1 MTIKCWNDTM
11 NPKTNEWTMWFAA
24 VRRAAETM
32 AGRMTSS
39 VGRHLRFVPA
49 EPLMM
54 TSPSHGRRIVM
65 RAAENKKKK
74 LFNFFS
80 FRQRRLH
87 FWLLW
92 LLALRKEKLVTIF
105 GHNGPSDCVGLVHS
119 SASHSF
125 AVRGTDASWVHTLLC
140 SSSCHGCWRVK
151 SLGAVVTSF
160 LFV

>member
-1 MTIKCWNDTM
+1 MLKRHNEPQNKWMNDVIRGSQKSGRNNGRSDDIISRPTF
-11 NPKTNEWTMWFAA
+11 EICAS
-24 VRRAAETM
+24 RAADDDLSKPR
-32 AGRMTSS
+32 APYRNARGRK
-39 VGRHLRFVPA
+39 
-49 EPLMM
+49 
-54 TSPSHGRRIVM
+54 
-65 RAAENKKKK
+65 KKKK
-74 LFNFFS
+74 LFNFCS

-87 FWLLW
+87 FLLLW